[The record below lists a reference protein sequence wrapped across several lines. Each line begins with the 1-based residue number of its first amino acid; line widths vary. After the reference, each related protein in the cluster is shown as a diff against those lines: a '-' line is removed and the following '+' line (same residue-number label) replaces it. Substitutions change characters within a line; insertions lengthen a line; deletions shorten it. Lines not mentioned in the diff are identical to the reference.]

1 MFIIEIIYKKSLEH
15 IDNYLAE
22 HRTFLDNGYREN
34 YFVASGPKN
43 PRTGG
48 IIISQL
54 KNRQQLED
62 ILKQDP
68 FRIHDVAD
76 YKIIEFSPTKYHSN
90 FSTFIDV
97 SAT

>member
-1 MFIIEIIYKKSLEH
+1 MFIIDIIYKKPLEC
-15 IDNYLAE
+15 IDQYLAE
-22 HRTFLDNGYREN
+22 HRAFLEEGYKKN

-54 KNRQQLED
+54 KSLNQLED

-68 FRIHDVAD
+68 FNLHNLAD
-76 YKIIEFSPTKYHSN
+76 YKIVEFNPVKYHAD
-90 FSTFIDV
+90 FSVFIDP
-97 SAT
+97 A

>member
-1 MFIIEIIYKKSLEH
+1 MFIIDLTYKKPLEH
-15 IDNYLAE
+15 IDKYVAE
-22 HRTFLDNGYREN
+22 HRAFLGDGYKNN

-54 KNRQQLED
+54 KNRAQLED

-68 FRIHDVAD
+68 FVIHDVVD
-76 YKIIEFSPTKYHSN
+76 YKIIEFDPVKYHPDFAS
-90 FSTFIDV
+90 FIDMEK
-97 SAT
+97 